1 MTISAL
7 STAAALYQQQA
18 QPTKTSPA
26 TPATASSTPAVTE
39 SSVTLSETARQLAA
53 QPQNNSPKLT
63 DADRPVAYIMPE
75 IIVDEG
81 DISM

>member
-18 QPTKTSPA
+18 QPAKTSPA
-26 TPATASSTPAVTE
+26 TPAVASSTPAVTE

-53 QPQNNSPKLT
+53 QPQNDSPKLT

>member
-26 TPATASSTPAVTE
+26 TPAAASSTPAVTE
-39 SSVTLSETARQLAA
+39 SSVTISETARQLAA

-75 IIVDEG
+75 IIVEDG
-81 DISM
+81 DVEA

>member
-18 QPTKTSPA
+18 QPAKTSPA
-26 TPATASSTPAVTE
+26 TPAVASSTPAVTE

-75 IIVDEG
+75 IIVADGEV
-81 DISM
+81 IQ